1 MMENKDVVDATS
13 DEFKPT
19 ASQPVNYQAI
29 LKGVEDLYPM
39 VQVLDKEGK
48 VVNEDL
54 VPDLSDEQLVDLME
68 KMVFTRCLYE
78 ETMSFSKQGRLGFYA
93 PTLGQE
99 ASKIA
104 SAMVID
110 KDDWLYGAYRDIPQ
124 LISHGATIAQGFN
137 WSRGHVHG
145 GTYGSKGEVKAMVP
159 QIIIGAQIIQ
169 ASGNALGQ
177 KLKGEEQVTFTYI
190 GDGGTSQGDFYE
202 GINFAGRYQVPLVL
216 VVQNNGYAISTPC
229 SLATHA
235 ATLAQ
240 KAAAAGIPAVQ
251 VDGMDPLAVYIVTR
265 QAREWAAAGNGPVM
279 IETITN
285 RLGPHST
292 AGDDPSRY
300 RDKASFEYWEEREPL
315 KRFRNYLSRRGLW
328 SDEHEEQ
335 IKKEHVR
342 EIERG
347 MEEAEAQ
354 PDMTIAE
361 SLEWMYAN
369 PPANILEQI
378 EKYQEKGV

>member
-124 LISHGATIAQGFN
+124 LISHRATIAQGFN
-137 WSRGHVHG
+137 WSLR
-145 GTYGSKGEVKAMVP
+145 SLSEPRSFKP
-159 QIIIGAQIIQ
+159 
-169 ASGNALGQ
+169 
-177 KLKGEEQVTFTYI
+177 
-190 GDGGTSQGDFYE
+190 
-202 GINFAGRYQVPLVL
+202 AGML
-216 VVQNNGYAISTPC
+216 
-229 SLATHA
+229 
-235 ATLAQ
+235 
-240 KAAAAGIPAVQ
+240 
-251 VDGMDPLAVYIVTR
+251 
-265 QAREWAAAGNGPVM
+265 
-279 IETITN
+279 
-285 RLGPHST
+285 
-292 AGDDPSRY
+292 
-300 RDKASFEYWEEREPL
+300 
-315 KRFRNYLSRRGLW
+315 
-328 SDEHEEQ
+328 
-335 IKKEHVR
+335 
-342 EIERG
+342 
-347 MEEAEAQ
+347 
-354 PDMTIAE
+354 
-361 SLEWMYAN
+361 
-369 PPANILEQI
+369 
-378 EKYQEKGV
+378 